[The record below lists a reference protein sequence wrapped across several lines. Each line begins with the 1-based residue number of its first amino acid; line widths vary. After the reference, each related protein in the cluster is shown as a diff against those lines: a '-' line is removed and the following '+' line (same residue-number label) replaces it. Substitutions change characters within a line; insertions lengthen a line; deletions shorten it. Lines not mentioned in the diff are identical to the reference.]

1 MLARIPTRRPDTLGR
16 AIAWICDLVD
26 GRVPALS
33 ATVMAL
39 AAAGCAVG
47 PDYEPPPAPAVA
59 SLSPTPLHMSRARG
73 PGQQAYVRGLAIP
86 QRWWELFHC
95 PPLNSVVS
103 RAMDGNPDLRM
114 AQAALRAANANTE
127 AARGSFFPQIGASLN
142 SSSQR
147 PSAAQRQAS
156 GTSTSP
162 YTVSSAEVSVS
173 YALDVFGL
181 NGRRVESLA
190 AQAEAQHFE
199 LEATYLTLTSKLAL
213 AAVEEASLREEIRS
227 AEQSIAIAQEVLGVL
242 KKHLE
247 AHEAT
252 LLDVSGQEVALAQFQ
267 QALLALQKRLL
278 TNRDLITA
286 LTGRFAGDGLAE
298 HFEFACL
305 RLPADLPLSLPS
317 SIVRD
322 RPDVRAAEA
331 NMHAATAEIGVAIA
345 NRLPQLNLSASAGAS
360 AVAKLASVSSPLLFW
375 SIIGSAA
382 QTLFDGMSAEQRQ
395 RAAEAGL
402 DRTAALY
409 RRTVIEAF
417 QNIADVLQAIEVDRK
432 VFVAAEQGM
441 SAAQINLDMTR
452 RLLKQGLAS
461 ALQLLSAQQNYAQAK
476 SAHARARAARL
487 TDTVLLFQAL
497 GGGLGKGAARNR
509 DESAVGWAPRIT
521 KVADKKDQPTTP
533 GDR

>member
-1 MLARIPTRRPDTLGR
+1 
-16 AIAWICDLVD
+16 
-26 GRVPALS
+26 
-33 ATVMAL
+33 MAM
-39 AAAGCAVG
+39 AAAGCEVG
-47 PDYEPPPAPAVA
+47 PEYKSPPPPAVT
-59 SLSPTPLHMSRARG
+59 SLSPTPLQMSRAGG
-73 PGQQAYVRGLAIP
+73 PVQQAYVRGLAIP

-95 PPLNSVVS
+95 PPVNSVVA
-103 RAMDGNPDLRM
+103 RAIDGNPDLQA
-114 AQAALRAANANTE
+114 AQAALRAADANTQ
-127 AARGSFFPQIGASLN
+127 AARGSFFPQIGANLN

-147 PSAAQRQAS
+147 PDPAQRQ
-156 GTSTSP
+156 GTVTTASP

-173 YALDVFGL
+173 YVLDVFGL
-181 NGRRVESLA
+181 NARRVESLA
-190 AQAEAQHFE
+190 AQAQAQHFE

-213 AAVEEASLREEIRS
+213 AAIEEASLREEIRS
-227 AEQSIAIAQEVLGVL
+227 AEQSIAIAHEVLGVL

-252 LLDVSGQEVALAQFQ
+252 LLDVSGQEVALAQFE

-278 TNRDLITA
+278 TNRDLVMM
-286 LTGRFAGDGLAE
+286 LTGRFAGEGLAE

-305 RLPADLPLSLPS
+305 HLPVDLPLSLPS

-331 NMHAATAEIGVAIA
+331 NMRVATAEIGVAIA

-360 AVAKLASVSSPLLFW
+360 AVAKLASVSSPLLLW
-375 SIIGSAA
+375 SIVGNAA
-382 QTLFDGMSAEQRQ
+382 QTLFDGMSGEQRQ

-402 DRTAALY
+402 DRAAALY

-417 QNIADVLQAIEVDRK
+417 QNIADVLQGIEVDRK
-432 VFVAAEQGM
+432 VFVAAEQGVT
-441 SAAQINLDMTR
+441 AAQTHLDMTR

-497 GGGLGKGAARNR
+497 GGGLGKRDAAGKG
-509 DESAVGWAPRIT
+509 ESTAGWTPRVTRVAT
-521 KVADKKDQPTTP
+521 KKVQ
-533 GDR
+533 